1 MEHEEAG
8 RGIRKGSQ
16 YQMYLMINLK
26 VRVQFLR
33 DMASH
38 WMEENASGELKIRD
52 LEKEMGLDSDALKD
66 REDAE

>member
-52 LEKEMGLDSDALKD
+52 LEKEMRLDNDVLKD